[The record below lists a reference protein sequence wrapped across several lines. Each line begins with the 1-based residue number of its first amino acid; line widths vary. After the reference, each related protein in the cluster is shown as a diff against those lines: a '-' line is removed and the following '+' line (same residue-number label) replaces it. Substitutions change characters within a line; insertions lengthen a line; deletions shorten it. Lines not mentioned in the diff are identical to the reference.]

1 MDNMHEASS
10 WRSLLGQL
18 IKNVKE
24 REALASIL
32 GVRPVTLMRWVNG
45 SARPR
50 DENMSQLVKA
60 IPPADAAIF
69 MRLIAR
75 EFPDLG
81 ASDTLKKRTQSA
93 IPPEFYGQILRA
105 HALTPRPM
113 CRQVIQDLVL
123 RQAIE
128 QLDPERLGMSI
139 SIVTFVHPLE
149 GWQVR
154 SMREIGGVGTPPWSD
169 NLAQRTILFGAESLV
184 GYAMTNMSC
193 FVVPNRT
200 ETTFFP
206 VHWAEHEQSTVAIPI
221 LQHGKVAGG
230 LIAASA
236 VPNYFMV
243 GYPSVSLLEDYARL
257 AGFLFEKEEFFE
269 PGEIALGFMP
279 DYELQVPYFRNFSR
293 LVSQQFRLEQ
303 VRGGH
308 FTLEQAQS
316 QVWRE
321 IEEALLQVYLQTA
334 HF

>member
-1 MDNMHEASS
+1 
-10 WRSLLGQL
+10 
-18 IKNVKE
+18 
-24 REALASIL
+24 
-32 GVRPVTLMRWVNG
+32 
-45 SARPR
+45 
-50 DENMSQLVKA
+50 
-60 IPPADAAIF
+60 
-69 MRLIAR
+69 
-75 EFPDLG
+75 
-81 ASDTLKKRTQSA
+81 
-93 IPPEFYGQILRA
+93 
-105 HALTPRPM
+105 
-113 CRQVIQDLVL
+113 
-123 RQAIE
+123 
-128 QLDPERLGMSI
+128 
-139 SIVTFVHPLE
+139 
-149 GWQVR
+149 
-154 SMREIGGVGTPPWSD
+154 
-169 NLAQRTILFGAESLV
+169 
-184 GYAMTNMSC
+184 MSC
-193 FVVPNRT
+193 PIVQ
-200 ETTFFP
+200 TTFFP

-269 PGEIALGFMP
+269 PGEIALGFMS